1 MPSELVKDSLPFGRR
16 ELMNRIGKE
25 GEEEVGKML
34 SQEFG
39 YRNVS
44 VGIEGHSKGT
54 DGYPD
59 IKLVYND
66 NVFFIEVKSICPFVK
81 SFRTNKETK
90 KRRFAGYRAN
100 SVKVNRHSYDRLMS
114 RAKAAIATIILI
126 VELRIPNGINDYFIL
141 NSDTIEDF
149 MDKTKAEWVH
159 IPLWYILNNTK
170 KLEFNESEFIVNT
183 VETTQRRL
191 NL

>member
-1 MPSELVKDSLPFGRR
+1 MVSSLVKDSLPEGRR
-16 ELMNRIGKE
+16 ELMNQIGKE

-59 IKLVYND
+59 IKLIYND

-81 SFRTNKETK
+81 SFRKSKATG
-90 KRRFAGYRAN
+90 KRRFAGYRTN
-100 SVKVNRHSYDRLMS
+100 SIKVNRESYDRLIS
-114 RAKAAIATIILI
+114 RAKTAIATIILI
-126 VELRIPNGINDYFIL
+126 VELRIPNGVNDYFIIH
-141 NSDTIEDF
+141 SDTIQDF
-149 MDKTKAEWVH
+149 MDKTDALWVH
-159 IPLWYILNNTK
+159 IPLWYIMNNTK

>member
-1 MPSELVKDSLPFGRR
+1 MPSELVKDSLPVGRR

-59 IKLVYND
+59 IKLVYHD

-81 SFRTNKETK
+81 SFRHSKVTG

-100 SVKVNRHSYDRLMS
+100 SVKVNRFSYDRLMS
-114 RAKAAIATIILI
+114 RAKTAIATIILI

-149 MDKTKAEWVH
+149 MDKTDAEWVH